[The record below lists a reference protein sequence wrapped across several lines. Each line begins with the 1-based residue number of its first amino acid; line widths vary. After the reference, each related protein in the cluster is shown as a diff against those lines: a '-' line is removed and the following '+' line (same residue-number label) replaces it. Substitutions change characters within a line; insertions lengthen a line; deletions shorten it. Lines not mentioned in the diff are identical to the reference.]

1 MSLLGIQ
8 TTICVFSQFEI
19 ECVCFVFFRVGV
31 QLIEEKY
38 CCDCLFLFVLF
49 CEFVKQDWDLT

>member
-1 MSLLGIQ
+1 M
-8 TTICVFSQFEI
+8 
-19 ECVCFVFFRVGV
+19 FFRVGV

-49 CEFVKQDWDLT
+49 CEFVKQDWDLTKKGGKCGKNSVTIFIFQYL